1 MVKSSKL
8 IFIRHAKV
16 ETVNGCFPENNPNAI
31 INECEIKNLANHLP
45 QDCNWYVS
53 PLKRTIQTAEAL
65 SRFVTVKKIIL
76 EKKLLEQNFGD
87 WAGKNISEVW
97 QDLKKNKSQH
107 NYSFICPET
116 SPPKGESFLVQYQRI
131 SKWLEKMHFFEPQTL
146 IIIAHAGTI
155 RGVLAYILGIDL
167 DKAIGIEILH
177 LSLTSLEVLTED
189 DNKDRGGRFRVLG
202 VNNQVV

>member
-1 MVKSSKL
+1 MINPSKL

-16 ETVNGCFPENNPNAI
+16 ETVKGCFPENNPDAI
-31 INECEIKNLANHLP
+31 INECEIKNLASHLP
-45 QDCNWYVS
+45 QECNWYVS

-65 SRFVTVKKIIL
+65 SRFVTVKKLVL

-87 WAGKNISEVW
+87 WAGKKISEVW
-97 QDLKKNKSQH
+97 QDLKKNESHH

-116 SPPKGESFLVQYQRI
+116 SPPNGESFLVQYQRI
-131 SKWLEKMHFFEPQTL
+131 SKWLEKIHFFEPQTV

-167 DKAIGIEILH
+167 DKAIGIEISH
-177 LSLTSLEVLTED
+177 LSLTILEVLTID
-189 DNKDRGGRFRVLG
+189 DNKNRGGRFRVLG
-202 VNNQVV
+202 VNHQVV